1 MGIKHLGAGFMHGRV
16 NLGPKI
22 TIDSSIRLSIA
33 CAGICFKYMY
43 ASSLLAG
50 RTGLVNSSKSHI
62 PIAHHYSTGL
72 CKSITC
78 VTMIQISHLTLL
90 ETEISLLMSNRQG
103 YFFCGYTDKKYQ

>member
-78 VTMIQISHLTLL
+78 VTMNKRHDTNKPPN
-90 ETEISLLMSNRQG
+90 TTGNRN
-103 YFFCGYTDKKYQ
+103 FLADE